1 LIQEV
6 AADSGLQYAI
16 FNTSR
21 VFAPEVQNGRNFVR
35 PS

>member
-1 LIQEV
+1 M
-6 AADSGLQYAI
+6 AADRSLQYAI

-21 VFAPEVQNGRNFVR
+21 AFAPEVQNGRNFVR